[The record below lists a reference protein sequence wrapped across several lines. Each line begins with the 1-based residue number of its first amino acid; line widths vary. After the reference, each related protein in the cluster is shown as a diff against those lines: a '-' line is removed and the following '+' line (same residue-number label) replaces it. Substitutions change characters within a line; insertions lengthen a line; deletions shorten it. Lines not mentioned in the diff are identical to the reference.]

1 MPMVVVTAFRKWT
14 LEVKSFKAIKS
25 CHKRWEVGRREVG
38 RVAREKIDGEG
49 RKEVWVRIFIHLPT
63 HPPTHPPTHSFI
75 HSFEKGSHYV
85 ALVGLEFTI

>member
-1 MPMVVVTAFRKWT
+1 MVVVTAFRKWT

-25 CHKRWEVGRREVG
+25 CQERWEVGRREVG
-38 RVAREKIDGEG
+38 RVGREKRDGEG

-85 ALVGLEFTI
+85 ALVGLEFTT